1 MIKGLVFDFDGLI
14 YDTET
19 CDYEALQWL
28 YGQYHQEL
36 SLEIWGQCIGTAHE
50 FDPVVHLFELVKS
63 DSTLDELYE
72 ARWQRFEELLAE
84 QGPMPGVVQYIEQ
97 AEELDLRIGLASSS
111 PQSWVERYLRRIN
124 LLESFETICTADDV
138 EDVKP
143 DPALYTLAVNQLGI
157 RPNEAIAFEDSPNG
171 ALGAKRAG
179 LYCVVIPN
187 RVTQNLSFGDYD
199 LRLDSLE
206 DMELHELIRKITHSS
221 GERV

>member
-28 YGQYHQEL
+28 YGQYGQEL

-50 FDPVVHLFELVKS
+50 FDPVVHLFELAKP
-63 DSTLDELYE
+63 DSTLEELYE

-84 QGPMPGVVQYIEQ
+84 QGPMPGVVRYLER
-97 AEELDLRIGLASSS
+97 AKDLDLRIGLASSS
-111 PQSWVERYLRRIN
+111 PRSWVEGYLRRID

-138 EDVKP
+138 EHVKP
-143 DPALYTLAVNQLGI
+143 DPALYTLAVGKLGI
-157 RPNEAIAFEDSPNG
+157 RPHEAVAFEDSPNG

-187 RVTQNLSFGDYD
+187 RITRNLSFGDYD
-199 LRLDSLE
+199 LRLDSME
-206 DMELHELIRKITHSS
+206 DMELHELIEKITHRS